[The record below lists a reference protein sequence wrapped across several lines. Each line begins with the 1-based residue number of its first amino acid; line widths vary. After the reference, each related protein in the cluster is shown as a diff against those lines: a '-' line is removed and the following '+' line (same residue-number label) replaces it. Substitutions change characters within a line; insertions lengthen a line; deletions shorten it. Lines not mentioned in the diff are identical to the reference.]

1 MEKRYLYILRRWLWL
16 VVTAAIVSS
25 SIAYLAI
32 RDRPPT
38 YEARAKL
45 LVGPGT
51 DAPNPDLNALRAG
64 GQLMQT
70 YAELVATGPFLQSI
84 IDKLSLKVSSEDLSK
99 IINVRTNPDTQ
110 ILIITVQDKD
120 PQEAVAIANA
130 AAEAL
135 VNKSPSA
142 DDSPTRLLNEQMRN
156 QAARL
161 EQIIANSDATIEKL
175 EADLRSLTEQE
186 QQGLIVLQTD
196 NYLQKQNLIIQQLT
210 QERGRLSDALNAL
223 TVLYDSLQIAPTN
236 QVKIVEPA
244 AITDVVIS
252 QLRLTVLIAGGAGL
266 ILALIIALAFE
277 YFNAYILTSEELEN
291 VAGLPLLGTI
301 SRYKPFA
308 DTDGKLLVSLDF
320 PEFPAAEDFRILGT
334 KLLSRIKDR
343 NRSENLPLSIQS
355 QKITGVQNIDE
366 NRSLRSILAFGTQI
380 SDDNREFAA
389 NLAVVLAQVGLKVVL
404 VDADL
409 REAWISKL
417 FGLEDKPGLS
427 DYLMDSDK
435 DPKAFLETFSNN
447 LFILPSGRIMD
458 ESESQ
463 KSFELLASSKLENM
477 IEVLEQEADVVLFAS
492 PPVLS
497 SAGSLVLA
505 SRVDGAIV
513 VAREGKTTREMV
525 RDAVE
530 SLTTL
535 NVPIIG
541 IVFDY
546 NPLPHLPF
554 LGKQSAME
562 KILDRL
568 PSRTKSSEEVQ
579 HEEEL
584 SMLSRDRGENLK
596 SEALPLQASK
606 N

>member
-1 MEKRYLYILRRWLWL
+1 MEKRYFYILRRWSWL
-16 VVTAAIVSS
+16 VVIAAMISS
-25 SIAYLAI
+25 LTAYLAI
-32 RDRPPT
+32 KDRPPT

-70 YAELVATGPFLQSI
+70 YAELVATGPFLQSV
-84 IDKLSLKVSSEDLSK
+84 IDKLSLKISSEDLNK
-99 IINVRTNPDTQ
+99 MIEVRTNPDTQ

-120 PQEAVAIANA
+120 PEQAVAIANA

-161 EQIIANSDATIEKL
+161 EQIIANSDATIEGL
-175 EADLRSLTEQE
+175 EADLRSLTKDET
-186 QQGLIVLQTD
+186 QGLIVLQTD
-196 NYLQKQNLIIQQLT
+196 NYLEKQNLIIQQLT

-244 AITDVVIS
+244 AITDVVVS

-266 ILALIIALAFE
+266 MLALILALAYE
-277 YFNAYILTSEELEN
+277 YFSAYLLTSEELEN
-291 VAGLPLLGTI
+291 VTSLPLLGTI
-301 SRYKPFA
+301 SRYKPFSH
-308 DTDGKLLVSLDF
+308 GSLLVSLDF
-320 PEFPAAEDFRILGT
+320 PELPAAEDFRMLGT
-334 KLLSRIKDR
+334 KLLSKIKDR
-343 NRSENLPLSIQS
+343 NKSENLILSMEN
-355 QKITGVQNIDE
+355 QKTTGVQNIDE
-366 NRSLRSILAFGTQI
+366 NRSLKSILAFSSQL

-389 NLAVVLAQVGLKVVL
+389 NLAVVLAQVGLRVVL

-409 REAWISKL
+409 RKAWISKL
-417 FGLEDKPGLS
+417 FGLEGKPGLS
-427 DYLMDSDK
+427 DYLKDSDT
-435 DPKAFLETFSNN
+435 DPKALLETFSNN
-447 LFILPSGRIMD
+447 LFILPSGQIMD

-463 KSFELLASSKLENM
+463 KSFELLASSKLEKM
-477 IEVLEQEADVVLFAS
+477 IEALEQEADVVLFAS

-505 SRVDGAIV
+505 SQVDGAIV
-513 VAREGKTTREMV
+513 IAREGKTTRETV
-525 RDAVE
+525 NDAVE

-535 NVPIIG
+535 DVPIIG
-541 IVFDY
+541 VVFDH
-546 NPLPHLPF
+546 NPSSHLP
-554 LGKQSAME
+554 LLRKQSLVE
-562 KILDRL
+562 KMANWL
-568 PSRTKSSEEVQ
+568 PSREKGSGEPR
-579 HEEEL
+579 HEENVSIL
-584 SMLSRDRGENLK
+584 PRDGRENLK
-596 SEALPLQASK
+596 SEALPLQPSK